1 VVLSLLYRL
10 VRCLFGLLAVLVR
23 SDLSKDV
30 ELLVLRHENQ
40 VLRRQL
46 SGRLRWDHADR
57 LWLAALSRLAGRRRR
72 AEVFPV
78 TPATILCW
86 HRNLVA
92 RKWDYAS
99 RRRQGRPST
108 DTSVKAL
115 IIRMARENP
124 AWGHRRIQ
132 GELARL
138 GYAIA
143 ASTVREILHAAG
155 IDPAPRRAGPTWRQF
170 LTAQAH
176 AIIACDFLVVE
187 TVLLQRLYVLVF
199 IEHGTRRLHVAGV
212 TAHPTGAWAAQQAR
226 NLAMDVGDRL
236 GTLRFLIH
244 DRDPVFTT
252 AFGEVFK
259 AEGLR
264 IITTL
269 PKTPRMNAICERV
282 NGTLRRELLD
292 RILIVGERHLAQV
305 LRDLPAPRDGV
316 EVGHVPAA
324 VGEAAAGVL
333 VGVPVALD
341 DSVEA
346 HELVHDHLAHRRH
359 TIRSATCVTRS
370 EPRISSSRAGPPASS
385 LAACA
390 ALSVVTGRCRRP
402 HMPSCATSGSRSM
415 LISVR
420 L

>member
-1 VVLSLLYRL
+1 VVLSLLHRL

-23 SDLSKDV
+23 SDLSKNV

-57 LWLAALSRLAGRRRR
+57 LWLAALSRLVSRRRW

-78 TPATILCW
+78 TPATILRW
-86 HRNLVA
+86 HRKLVA

-99 RRRQGRPST
+99 RRRPGRPST
-108 DTSVKAL
+108 GTSVKAL
-115 IIRMARENP
+115 VVRMARENP
-124 AWGHRRIQ
+124 AWGYRRIQ

-138 GYAIA
+138 GYTIA
-143 ASTVREILHAAG
+143 ASTVWEILHAAG

-176 AIIACDFLVVE
+176 AVIACDFLVVE

-212 TAHPTGAWAAQQAR
+212 TACPTGAWAVQQAR
-226 NLAMDVGDRL
+226 NLAMDLGDHL

-244 DRDPVFTT
+244 DRDPVFTS
-252 AFGEVFK
+252 AFGEVFRS
-259 AEGLR
+259 EGLR
-264 IITTL
+264 ILTTS

-292 RILIVGERHLAQV
+292 RILILGERHLALV
-305 LRDLPAPRDGV
+305 LGEYVAHYN
-316 EVGHVPAA
+316 GHRPHQSRQQRPPDIQAQPVRNVAA
-324 VGEAAAGVL
+324 LQSARRKPVVAGVIN
-333 VGVPVALD
+333 
-341 DSVEA
+341 EY
-346 HELVHDHLAHRRH
+346 HH
-359 TIRSATCVTRS
+359 
-370 EPRISSSRAGPPASS
+370 
-385 LAACA
+385 AA
-390 ALSVVTGRCRRP
+390 
-402 HMPSCATSGSRSM
+402 
-415 LISVR
+415 
-420 L
+420 